1 MGELLPR
8 LSILTLAGGL
18 FLLHFPGSRLRLTLS
33 AILPYK
39 ARTFLTVIPFGVI
52 PRNRSAEL
60 LTNYSTNF
68 AFCQP
73 STKENHGQV
82 VYLCPA
88 LVRSPSVTP
97 LFFPVR
103 HACTLSSF
111 FIKKAVALS
120 NSLSVSEFLFH
131 FSSNLDKTDDYRAKH

>member
-33 AILPYK
+33 AILPYE
-39 ARTFLTVIPFGVI
+39 ARTFLTVIPFGMI

-73 STKENHGQV
+73 SDNHS
-82 VYLCPA
+82 A
-88 LVRSPSVTP
+88 D
-97 LFFPVR
+97 
-103 HACTLSSF
+103 
-111 FIKKAVALS
+111 ALS
-120 NSLSVSEFLFH
+120 CPTRLCLVAFICKKGCRFARQPLSQNF
-131 FSSNLDKTDDYRAKH
+131 FSIFPLILIRRTITGQSTKLSASSKRKLPPARPSII